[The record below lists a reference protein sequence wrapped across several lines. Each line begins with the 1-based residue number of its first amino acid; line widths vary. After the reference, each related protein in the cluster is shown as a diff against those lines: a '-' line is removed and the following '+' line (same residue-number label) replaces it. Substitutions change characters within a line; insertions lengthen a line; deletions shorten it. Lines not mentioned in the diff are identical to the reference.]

1 MSAEQKEDKL
11 DPESTVDAKLNKENN
26 TQPGAEAAKARDG
39 ASRSKSAAVAGKAR
53 PLRRDASADPYIRT
67 LFVIAAAVIIGGLLT
82 VIFAYFSGVI
92 HVGHE
97 GATNID
103 EFTIAASQ
111 AYVDAER
118 TAGALSQLA
127 IAQIGNGQLMEAEV
141 TIQEAFALGSPD
153 EERNQGPMFA
163 HAMLAEAQGNR
174 ELAIERY
181 EEVMFQLREDF
192 DHVFNSDME
201 PNWAQAFGMHPNYY
215 SAAFAL
221 ASFYEDAGEYDRQVE
236 MLDIAIEGNPTDGDL
251 LFFRGQAKT
260 SLDDTDGAKEDFAAA
275 LRFLPDDEA
284 IQNALLD
291 LGGELPDRTMGM
303 TEEQVGGE

>member
-1 MSAEQKEDKL
+1 MSTEQREDKL
-11 DPESTVDAKLNKENN
+11 DPKSTEDMATSEEKKAD
-26 TQPGAEAAKARDG
+26 TPDKKAAKA
-39 ASRSKSAAVAGKAR
+39 SAKQR
-53 PLRRDASADPYIRT
+53 KRTSQKPASADPYIRT

-92 HVGHE
+92 HVGRD
-97 GATNID
+97 GATTID

-111 AYVDAER
+111 AYADSER

-127 IAQIGNGQLMEAEV
+127 IAQIANGQFLEAEV

-153 EERNQGPMFA
+153 EERNQGPLFA

-181 EEVMFQLREDF
+181 EQAMAQLREDF
-192 DHVFNSDME
+192 DRVFNSDME
-201 PNWAQAFGMHPNYY
+201 PNWAQAFGMHPNYF
-215 SAAFAL
+215 SSAFAL
-221 ASFYEDAGEYDRQVE
+221 ATFYEEAGDYERQIE
-236 MLDIAIEGNPTDGDL
+236 KLDIAIEGNPIDGSL
-251 LFFRGQAKT
+251 LFFRGQAKER
-260 SLDDTDGAKEDFAAA
+260 LDDIEGAKEDYTAA
-275 LRFLPDDEA
+275 LRFLPDDED
-284 IQNALLD
+284 IQTALLD